1 MLRNDWLWIQLLSKD
16 PTSAII
22 YSFIMVTHTKKALI
36 QQRKKDPQEGAK
48 AFEHKVKSKND

>member
-1 MLRNDWLWIQLLSKD
+1 MIVVDPTAHKD

-22 YSFIMVTHTKKALI
+22 YSFIPVTHTKKALI